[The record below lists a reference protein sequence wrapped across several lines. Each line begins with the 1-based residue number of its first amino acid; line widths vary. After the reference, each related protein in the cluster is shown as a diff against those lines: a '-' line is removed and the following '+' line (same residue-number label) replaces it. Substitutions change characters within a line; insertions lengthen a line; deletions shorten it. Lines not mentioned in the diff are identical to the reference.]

1 MYDSDSFTTLK
12 THANRMNA
20 PECHLSRLIRD
31 PLRLNDFSLNIPGFF
46 FDFSRQRLDHAV
58 RQTLINLAKETG
70 APEMFAK
77 MAAGHPVNP
86 TENRAALHTA
96 ARGFLEPGLK
106 PEDPRILG
114 DIQAVAGNIRTFSR
128 EVREGR
134 VTGTRKKP
142 FTDAVVVG
150 IGGSYLGCEFVYT
163 ALKALHH
170 PIPGTQDPAP
180 GTQDLSRRIQSA
192 SPGTRHINLHFLSNV
207 DIDDFSRI
215 TARID
220 PDTCLWIIVSKSF
233 TTTETMANLAQVQAF
248 LRQHQLRPEDHL
260 VTITA
265 KGSPGDDPSNP
276 VLASFHMFD
285 FIGGR
290 YSVTSAVGGVP
301 LSLAFGYDTFE
312 RFLTGS
318 AKMDR
323 HALEAPAEKN
333 IPLTAALIS
342 IWNVQVLG
350 YAAQAV
356 IPYSSALSKLPSHFQ
371 QVYMESLGKGVDN
384 NGMPLPCPAGS
395 IVFGEPGTNAQHSF
409 FQLAHQGPAFPLE
422 FIGVL
427 APGYT
432 GEQAMSKGV
441 YNHQELWANLI
452 AQTQALAQGRDHDQ
466 PARTFSGN
474 RPSSVVVIPDLSPE
488 SIGMLLSF
496 YEARTVFE
504 GFVLN
509 INPFDQFGVELGKI
523 LASGIRTRMAER
535 NAGTPPAGP
544 PPDPVTAFYMSA
556 LFKGRID

>member
-1 MYDSDSFTTLK
+1 MYNSDSFNALK
-12 THANRMNA
+12 THAARMNSPA
-20 PECHLSRLIRD
+20 LHLKHLIKD
-31 PLRLNDFSLNIPGFF
+31 PLRLTAFSLKTPGFF
-46 FDFSRQRLDHAV
+46 YDFSRQRLDNTV
-58 RQTLINLAKETG
+58 RQSLTHLAEETG
-70 APEMFAK
+70 AANTFAD
-77 MAAGHPVNP
+77 MAAGRRINT

-96 ARGFLEPGLK
+96 ARGFLDPGLK
-106 PEDPRILG
+106 PDDPQILC
-114 DIQAVAGNIRTFSR
+114 DIQTVVQDIRTFSEDIHHR
-128 EVREGR
+128 RI
-134 VTGTRKKP
+134 TGTRKKP

-150 IGGSYLGCEFVYT
+150 IGGSYLGCEFVYN
-163 ALKALHH
+163 ALNA
-170 PIPGTQDPAP
+170 
-180 GTQDLSRRIQSA
+180 IQSTG
-192 SPGTRHINLHFLSNV
+192 SQYLNLHFLSNV
-207 DIDDFSRI
+207 DIDNFGEI
-215 TARID
+215 TSRID

-248 LRQHQLRPEDHL
+248 LRRHHLKPDHHL

-301 LSLAFGYDTFE
+301 LSLAFGYDIFE
-312 RFLTGS
+312 RFLTGC
-318 AKMDR
+318 ARMDR
-323 HALEAPAEKN
+323 HALDAPAETN

-342 IWNVQVLG
+342 IWNTQVLG

-356 IPYSSALSKLPSHFQ
+356 IPYSSALSKLPPHFQ
-371 QVYMESLGKGVDN
+371 QMYMESIGKGVDK
-384 NGMPLPCPAGS
+384 NGTPLPCPAGC

-409 FQLAHQGPAFPLE
+409 FQLAHQGPAFPVE

-427 APGYT
+427 RPGYT
-432 GEQAMSKGV
+432 GDQTTSKGV

-452 AQTQALAQGRDHDQ
+452 AQTQALAEGRDHPD
-466 PARTFSGN
+466 PARSFTGN
-474 RPSSVVVIPDLSPE
+474 RPSSLLVIPDLTPE

-523 LASGIRTRMAER
+523 LAAGIRSHMAGR
-535 NAGTPPAGP
+535 NAGTASGEST
-544 PPDPVTAFYMSA
+544 PDPVTAFYLNA
-556 LFKGRID
+556 LFNGQID

>member
-1 MYDSDSFTTLK
+1 MFDSDSFTTLK
-12 THANRMNA
+12 THANRMKS
-20 PECHLSRLIRD
+20 PECHLKHMIRD
-31 PLRLNDFSLNIPGFF
+31 PIRLTDFSLKIPGFF

-58 RQTLINLAKETG
+58 RQTLIDLAKETG
-70 APEMFAK
+70 ATEMFAK
-77 MAAGHPVNP
+77 MSAGYPINL

-96 ARGFLEPGLK
+96 ARGFTEPGLK
-106 PEDPRILG
+106 PDDPRILG
-114 DIQAVAGNIRTFSR
+114 DIQTVARSIRTFSK
-128 EVREGR
+128 EIREGR
-134 VTGTRKKP
+134 ITGTRKKP

-163 ALKALHH
+163 ALKAVHH
-170 PIPGTQDPAP
+170 PNPAPRDPAHQSQDRSGKMKDSSPGTQYLD
-180 GTQDLSRRIQSA
+180 
-192 SPGTRHINLHFLSNV
+192 LHFLSNV
-207 DIDDFSRI
+207 DIDDFGRI
-215 TARID
+215 TSRID

-248 LRQHQLRPEDHL
+248 LKRHRLSPRDHL

-265 KGSPGDDPSNP
+265 KGSPGDDPANP

-312 RFLTGS
+312 RFLTGC
-318 AKMDR
+318 ARMDR

-342 IWNVQVLG
+342 IWNIQVLG
-350 YAAQAV
+350 YTAQGV
-356 IPYSSALSKLPSHFQ
+356 IPYSSALSKLPPHFQ
-371 QVYMESLGKGVDN
+371 QIYMESLGKGVDT
-384 NGMPLPCPAGS
+384 NGTPLPCPAGS

-409 FQLAHQGPAFPLE
+409 FQLAHQGPGFPLE

-427 APGYT
+427 KPGYT
-432 GEQAMSKGV
+432 GDQTMSKGV

-509 INPFDQFGVELGKI
+509 INPFDQFGVELGKM
-523 LASGIRTRMAER
+523 LASGIRSRIAER
-535 NAGTPPAGP
+535 NAVTGSGSP
-544 PPDPVTAFYMSA
+544 PPDPVTAFYMNA
-556 LFKGRID
+556 LFNGRIG